1 MTAAPTFNATPP
13 LPPRAK
19 GEQPPAARPPTPVGY
34 QMGTMNEITEQLARA
49 TLSGPQRRFL
59 EIVQRK
65 SFGMAFIQRN
75 QGLPHP
81 GTSCHYER
89 RKWAEQYDWDS
100 SQLKRVRDELIALGV
115 LWFVPAKPGRYQQE
129 GEIGFCLHFDEW
141 QPLQAPYRGEQR
153 RKHCRRGAGCPKGHR
168 RGPPDAGIF
177 SSPASPFFCADG
189 DGPLDSS
196 TTDQGNAPFAPE
208 LIQGSVPMACEAAL
222 AAEPAALL
230 GILGLEDAVREA
242 ETAAD
247 AAGGR
252 CPTTASPPAFSGLD
266 KKGGRRGNGSNTSA
280 SGTTSHPPI
289 ARAPR
294 SPLPER
300 RANEQLHAYWLR
312 VLAEVQGQAKQEQFI
327 VQACA
332 AAMFAWPLTDA
343 GTLNAED
350 CQLLGRLRHAAGAW
364 GTVLHW
370 IFACDREARWDV
382 RGFLQGCGRHQH
394 AASPAA
400 VAPRHRGGRDGR
412 LATTTVVPSGD
423 GSAAGTA
430 PDDVSSAA
438 VPPPVIPLEVTPVE
452 RLAHALQR
460 QLCAPGTRA
469 GRDFQ
474 AQLGMTQAAER
485 QLLFAEIAALLLPK
499 GITGSAA
506 QRLVRE
512 VCESVLVGRPGYPS
526 AASTH
531 QVVLQHLA
539 ERLTAYPDV
548 AEPPT
553 TASLRLQGEF
563 SLDMSGGQQLAEQ
576 LALTDGDA
584 PAFFAAAAAG
594 MQRQGILPSL
604 WGDRLLSMVTLAQA
618 LGEGTGALALR
629 AAVLRHLG
637 AALA

>member
-89 RKWAEQYDWDS
+89 GKWAAQYDWDS

-129 GEIGFCLHFDEW
+129 GAIGFCLRFEEW
-141 QPLQAPYRGEQR
+141 QPLQAPYRAEQR
-153 RKHCRRGAGCPKGHR
+153 RKHCRRGAGCPKGHQR
-168 RGPPDAGIF
+168 RKADAGI
-177 SSPASPFFCADG
+177 STPAETPIFCAAEN
-189 DGPLDSS
+189 GPPDSS
-196 TTDQGNAPFAPE
+196 TTDQGIAPHAPGP
-208 LIQGSVPMACEAAL
+208 IQESVPMACEAAL
-222 AAEPAALL
+222 PAEPAALL
-230 GILGLEDAVREA
+230 GILGLEDALREA

-247 AAGGR
+247 AAGGL
-252 CPTTASPPAFSGLD
+252 CPTTASPPAFSGLNS
-266 KKGGRRGNGSNTSA
+266 KGGRRRNAPDTST
-280 SGTTSHPPI
+280 SGTALHPPI
-289 ARAPR
+289 VRAPR

-312 VLAEVQGQAKQEQFI
+312 VLAEMQGQAKQEQFV

-350 CQLLGRLRHAAGAW
+350 CQLLGRLRRTAGAW

-394 AASPAA
+394 AEASAA
-400 VAPRHRGGRDGR
+400 VVPRRRGGRDGQR
-412 LATTTVVPSGD
+412 ATTVAPSGD

-430 PDDVSSAA
+430 PDDVSDEATPLA
-438 VPPPVIPLEVTPVE
+438 VTPLEVSPGE

-460 QLCAPGTRA
+460 QLCTPGTRA
-469 GRDFQ
+469 GREFQ
-474 AQLGMTQAAER
+474 AQLGMSQAAER
-485 QLLFAEIAALLLPK
+485 QRLFAEIAALLLPK
-499 GITGSAA
+499 GITGAAA

-512 VCESVLVGRPGYPS
+512 VCTTVLAGRPGHSS
-526 AASTH
+526 AAFTH
-531 QVVLQHLA
+531 QCVVQHLV

-553 TASLRLQGEF
+553 TESLRLQGEF
-563 SLDMSGGQQLAEQ
+563 RLDLSGGQQLAEQ
-576 LALTDGDA
+576 LGLTDGDT

-618 LGEGTGALALR
+618 LGEGTGPLDLR
-629 AAVLRHLG
+629 AAVLRHLE
-637 AALA
+637 AALD